1 MDIRRIAK
9 VRGRSIKTLGF
20 AKTALNLHADT
31 SCAGSNMAVLELTGE
46 KVTVFPFSENL
57 PAVQEVP
64 IASVLT
70 IWECPTTG
78 EP

>member
-1 MDIRRIAK
+1 MDIRRVAK
-9 VRGRSIKTLGF
+9 VRGQIDELSSF
-20 AKTALNLHADT
+20 VKTALDSHADT